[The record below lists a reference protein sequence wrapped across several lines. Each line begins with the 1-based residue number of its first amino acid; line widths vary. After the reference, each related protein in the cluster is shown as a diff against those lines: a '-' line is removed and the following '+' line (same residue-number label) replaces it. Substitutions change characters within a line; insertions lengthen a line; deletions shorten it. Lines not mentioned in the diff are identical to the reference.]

1 MSRTFK
7 SKEELL
13 NDKKARILKRTKSD
27 RDQKSSERKEISISE
42 RNAVASITQP
52 AIQLAEDEA
61 IAEQNAMTAGDYDE
75 QITQALQ
82 ERKDEVIFTEN
93 GEPVHPTKKIFLIGV
108 ESILEGKPSLVFL
121 ELLLKIA
128 EMPEGRDVMN
138 AIFKEEF
145 PRKIR
150 GNTLHKVKKDAAIV
164 ESFLAHL
171 RKFFSDSKM
180 SDPTIEAGIQEFK
193 RHKTLDE
200 QKATDRALK
209 NQGSLITI
217 AVAYFASRK
226 KHTGK
231 DKM

>member
-1 MSRTFK
+1 MSRAFK

-13 NDKKARILKRTKSD
+13 NDKKARILERMKSD
-27 RDQKSSERKEISISE
+27 RDQKSKEGKEIFISE
-42 RNAVASITQP
+42 RRLVASITQHP
-52 AIQLAEDEA
+52 IQLTQDEA
-61 IAEQNAMTAGDYDE
+61 IAEQNAMTAEDYDE
-75 QITQALQ
+75 QIKQALR

-93 GEPVHPTKKIFLIGV
+93 GEPVHPTKKIFLTGI
-108 ESILEGKPSLVFL
+108 ESILKGKPSLVFL
-121 ELLLKIA
+121 ELLRKIA

-145 PRKIR
+145 PRKIK
-150 GNTLHKVKKDAAIV
+150 GNTLHKVKKEAVIV
-164 ESFLAHL
+164 EGLLAHL

-193 RHKTLDE
+193 RHKLLDE
-200 QKATDRALK
+200 QKAIDRALK
-209 NQGSLITI
+209 NQGSLITKAI
-217 AVAYFASRK
+217 SYFASRK